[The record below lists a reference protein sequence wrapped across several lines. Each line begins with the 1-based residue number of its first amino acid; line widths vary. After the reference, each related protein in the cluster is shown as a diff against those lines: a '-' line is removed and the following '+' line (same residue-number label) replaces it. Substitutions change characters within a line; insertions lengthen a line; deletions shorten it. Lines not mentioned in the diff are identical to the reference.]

1 MRVPSGSIPL
11 LWKHSSRIVCC
22 VLLLCSAAA
31 MGQEVRSSSP
41 ASGALEQEALKVL
54 NDSDWAHTVTPII
67 QDAPCSWQNAAFPGL
82 YPEEKALALDA
93 GAPLAPRDVVKQDGS
108 EYLIRFQSAKPV
120 QTAIQQLITI
130 GEKWSAYGDHKWFA
144 STTDGPTD
152 LANARYNVADMITVA
167 VILKRP
173 GPQGT
178 TLFDYGYEES
188 GRRFSSHSFRVWP
201 CAGLR
206 TANGQ
211 VSAHVVPDAFGH
223 DGKSKVLQLSFPRL
237 IDGKPLI
244 SEVHQ
249 QVEFRLVVNKR
260 VFETTFYVNSNDV
273 LDGSEKILYLPAIF
287 TAAEEL
293 VRQ

>member
-152 LANARYNVADMITVA
+152 LANLRYNVMDMITIA
-167 VILKRP
+167 VILKHP
-173 GPQGT
+173 GPDGT
-178 TLFDYGYEES
+178 SLFDYGFKDN
-188 GRRFSSHSFRVWP
+188 GRPSATFRVWP

-206 TANGQ
+206 TDNGQ
-211 VSAHVVPDAFGH
+211 VFARVVPEIDPLTGI
-223 DGKSKVLQLSFPRL
+223 KELQLSFPRL
-237 IDGKPLI
+237 IDDRKPLI
-244 SEVHQ
+244 SRAREK
-249 QVEFRLVVNKR
+249 VEFRLIVNQR
-260 VFETTFYVNSNDV
+260 VLETSFFINAGDV
-273 LDGSEKILYLPAIF
+273 LDGSEGVLYLPSAF
-287 TAAEEL
+287 TDSKEIA
-293 VRQ
+293 QQ